1 MILSLRILYSFYV
14 KHWLFPPK
22 IGLQHVVAVKM
33 VTKNDLS
40 TIARNLADEAV
51 ETDGFKGEHKVTW
64 AAWLG
69 ILQRGL

>member
-1 MILSLRILYSFYV
+1 M
-14 KHWLFPPK
+14 
-22 IGLQHVVAVKM
+22 VAVKM

>member
-1 MILSLRILYSFYV
+1 M
-14 KHWLFPPK
+14 
-22 IGLQHVVAVKM
+22 VAVKM

-69 ILQRGL
+69 ILQRGLWKPNYLFPFFLSF